1 MSWPWAK
8 YIPKCVHPLSILL
21 LIHWAGSEMYFL
33 TANAHEWATPIWMCF
48 DPLNEVYMLPLLEEA
63 LLEKQLSLL
72 VASHKSPVFHL
83 GHACVALTHPDVSP
97 FCFFAYSPCH
107 ILGLLH
113 LGTWRQGWGTCCGNI
128 ENHTAS
134 QRSVPLLSLDF
145 ERIPCFSGRVT
156 IQVCQDPR
164 ANTAPPLWAQALPL
178 RSRHAGLQIDRALK
192 AVFALMS
199 L

>member
-1 MSWPWAK
+1 MLTNGQPL
-8 YIPKCVHPLSILL
+8 YECV
-21 LIHWAGSEMYFL
+21 L
-33 TANAHEWATPIWMCF
+33 TPY
-48 DPLNEVYMLPLLEEA
+48 EVYMLPLLEEA
-63 LLEKQLSLL
+63 LLEKQCSLP

-83 GHACVALTHPDVSP
+83 DHYPGVSP
-97 FCFFAYSPCH
+97 FCSFGYSPCH

-113 LGTWRQGWGTCCGNI
+113 LSTWRQGWGTCCGNI

-145 ERIPCFSGRVT
+145 ERIPGFSDRVT

-164 ANTAPPLWAQALPL
+164 ASTAPPLWAQALPL